1 MTASGS
7 MNLTDMDAV
16 AYLLSINGNG
26 DKMPGSTIRT
36 KEKCPKCDKPFHEF
50 PRIGFICKR
59 HKTIPRRFFIDL
71 WYKEQR
77 HKIYSNAKGEPLDSY
92 SKALGI
98 LKDINTDIANSTF
111 KIDDYKATARDQYY
125 LRKRFDKYKAMQT
138 GMKYLQQFKFAD
150 PYVFGYFSSS
160 QDIRE
165 IRQANIALWTENLEK
180 YSKKG
185 KLGGKA
191 KKNIVGILLS
201 VLNYNHS
208 IGVIPERLTL
218 PRIDIEKKKKDIPD
232 IADSFKIISAID
244 ITDVERLI
252 YIFLITHPC
261 RLSEARALQPVDFD
275 FEKQT
280 VTIQRS
286 LEGTTEKD
294 TNKTEIAY
302 TIPLHPG
309 VAERIRQLCIL
320 REPAETVFKFN
331 GKTWT
336 DGSLRRKWNDATV
349 KTGLKY
355 QLYRGLKHACLSE
368 LANQSGEI
376 RNAQKMAGHTT
387 STMTEEYT
395 QRTDIEV
402 LRKVQSLIVLP
413 EGM

>member
-1 MTASGS
+1 MTRVFQLIAQSPFVYS
-7 MNLTDMDAV
+7 CQ
-16 AYLLSINGNG
+16 LLQ
-26 DKMPGSTIRT
+26 PG
-36 KEKCPKCDKPFHEF
+36 
-50 PRIGFICKR
+50 
-59 HKTIPRRFFIDL
+59 
-71 WYKEQR
+71 
-77 HKIYSNAKGEPLDSY
+77 
-92 SKALGI
+92 KALGV
-98 LKDINTDIANSTF
+98 LKDINTDIANTTF
-111 KIDDYKATARDQYY
+111 TVDDYKATAREQYY
-125 LRKRFDKYKAMQT
+125 LRKRVEQYKAMQT
-138 GMKYLQQFKFAD
+138 GMKYLQQFQFAD
-150 PYVFGYFSSS
+150 PYIFGYFSASK
-160 QDIRE
+160 DIRD
-165 IRQANIALWTENLEK
+165 IRQADIALWTENLIK

-208 IGVIPERLTL
+208 VGVIPERLIF

-244 ITDVERLI
+244 VTDEERLI

-261 RLSEARALQPVDFD
+261 RLSEARALQSVDFD
-275 FEKQT
+275 FERQT

-286 LEGTTEKD
+286 LEGTAEKN
-294 TNKTEIAY
+294 TNKTEIVY

-320 REPAETVFKFN
+320 REPTETIFKFQE
-331 GKTWT
+331 KTWT
-336 DGSLRRKWNDATV
+336 DGTLRRKWNDATV

-395 QRTDIEV
+395 QRTDIEK
-402 LRKVQSLIVLP
+402 LRAVQSLIVLP
-413 EGM
+413 DGL